1 MSSVPALSADVLPDV
16 AATLSGVPLQWEENR
31 SSASLAELASVLVE
45 ALQSAQ
51 QSASA
56 QQWAEPYLAVNNVR
70 VPAGF
75 AFARESSQRTV
86 SDWLA
91 YVENFCSGMRV
102 AHPVAL
108 AAVHLQDEAL
118 RWYLAWQS
126 GRDPYGIPWS
136 EFKSAMLASS
146 LVDPYASQDLLDEQ
160 RALTQGSR
168 SIIEYVRFATTLHQR
183 GSSHR
188 FLASYP
194 QHFWIESFR
203 AGLNSELQSRMP
215 AISESTTFEELKQRN
230 PREGVR
236 PLSRGRRNGP
246 GGRGMQPT
254 RAGWYRG
261 IFNESPN
268 RREPVKRYP
277 QRVIINTHLW
287 EPGEALTM
295 HLSADVY
302 LLTGERLT
310 WVPL

>member
-31 SSASLAELASVLVE
+31 SSASLAELASVLTAAALE

-56 QQWAEPYLAVNNVR
+56 QEWAEPYLAVNNVR

-108 AAVHLQDEAL
+108 AAMHLQDEAL
-118 RWYLAWQS
+118 RWYLAWQG

-146 LVDPYASQDLLDEQ
+146 LVDPYASQELLDEQ

-215 AISESTTFEELKQRN
+215 AISESTTFEEFTAAAIRIGSPLEDRVLEDEAPSSDGSSQDEAPSPDARLADPSWSHTDFDDHVDS
-230 PREGVR
+230 PR
-236 PLSRGRRNGP
+236 
-246 GGRGMQPT
+246 
-254 RAGWYRG
+254 
-261 IFNESPN
+261 
-268 RREPVKRYP
+268 
-277 QRVIINTHLW
+277 
-287 EPGEALTM
+287 
-295 HLSADVY
+295 
-302 LLTGERLT
+302 
-310 WVPL
+310 